1 MVAFFVVVI
10 LAAVAI
16 YLGALYLQRKYNE
29 EIKTGKD
36 KVKQMTETELS
47 ADFANLSRLHLTGQS
62 LDEFKEV
69 DREYRYLI
77 NRQLPEISE
86 NLNDLTGMVANY
98 KLFSAR
104 KDLKIID
111 EQVDNAQERFS
122 DIKKKLQGIQKNTE
136 DQQKMILKLK
146 KRYQEIR
153 KTLLAKNFSFGPA
166 IDKLEEMLSQLE
178 DEFEEYTQL
187 TEDGDFVKSEKP
199 LKQLEKDT
207 SKMER
212 NIEVI
217 PPLYNN
223 LKNVFPQQLSEL
235 QAGFAKM
242 KDEGYMFTQNLGQM
256 LSDIQSECDQNMV
269 DLTNLKIAEAQANN
283 KGIADEIDDIY
294 DILSREYTAR
304 QKVEHQT
311 KELEEFINHAE
322 KHQLE
327 LMNELDRLQQN
338 YELNNNELEDAHELD
353 QKIKQISNR
362 YTNYIDR
369 EDDEKVVYTDV
380 LSRFKEMMAE
390 LKKAEQEQQKIQKG
404 VADLWEEE
412 QEAQRAVSEFDVRIH
427 KMRRKIEKL
436 NLPGLS
442 NEYTD
447 YFFQV
452 GDEIEDLDKALNRV
466 RINMEEI
473 TKAMINTQS
482 DLDVL
487 GRKTDDIIDS
497 SILAERLMQYSN
509 RYKTRYPE
517 VAAAYDEAYKL
528 FNHDYDY
535 VGALDVISHAVDK
548 VEPGTFKRI
557 SDEYQQQAHT
567 NK

>member
-47 ADFANLSRLHLTGQS
+47 TDFANLSRLHLTGQS

-217 PPLYNN
+217 PPVYNN
-223 LKNVFPQQLSEL
+223 L
-235 QAGFAKM
+235 
-242 KDEGYMFTQNLGQM
+242 
-256 LSDIQSECDQNMV
+256 
-269 DLTNLKIAEAQANN
+269 
-283 KGIADEIDDIY
+283 
-294 DILSREYTAR
+294 
-304 QKVEHQT
+304 
-311 KELEEFINHAE
+311 
-322 KHQLE
+322 
-327 LMNELDRLQQN
+327 
-338 YELNNNELEDAHELD
+338 
-353 QKIKQISNR
+353 
-362 YTNYIDR
+362 
-369 EDDEKVVYTDV
+369 
-380 LSRFKEMMAE
+380 
-390 LKKAEQEQQKIQKG
+390 
-404 VADLWEEE
+404 
-412 QEAQRAVSEFDVRIH
+412 
-427 KMRRKIEKL
+427 
-436 NLPGLS
+436 
-442 NEYTD
+442 
-447 YFFQV
+447 
-452 GDEIEDLDKALNRV
+452 
-466 RINMEEI
+466 
-473 TKAMINTQS
+473 
-482 DLDVL
+482 
-487 GRKTDDIIDS
+487 
-497 SILAERLMQYSN
+497 
-509 RYKTRYPE
+509 
-517 VAAAYDEAYKL
+517 
-528 FNHDYDY
+528 
-535 VGALDVISHAVDK
+535 
-548 VEPGTFKRI
+548 
-557 SDEYQQQAHT
+557 
-567 NK
+567 